1 LKSLPFV
8 RGATTEEIGGAIA
21 FLVSGHSGYTSGLV
35 FTIDAG
41 MSARASIL

>member
-8 RGATTEEIGGAIA
+8 RGAATEEIGGAIA